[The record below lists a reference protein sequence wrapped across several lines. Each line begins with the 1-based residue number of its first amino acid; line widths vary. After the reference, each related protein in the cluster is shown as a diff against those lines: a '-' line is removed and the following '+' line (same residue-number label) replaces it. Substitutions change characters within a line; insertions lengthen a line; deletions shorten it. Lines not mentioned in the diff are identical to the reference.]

1 MNIDDFGKNPLAT
14 ILSMQ
19 QLFPLSVFIDLQIDQ
34 LIIIDYRFD
43 RMHKSGFNKS
53 KKQRP

>member
-19 QLFPLSVFIDLQIDQ
+19 QLFPLSVFIDLQINQ